1 MRADWAFSRVPA
13 GPREASSRGVPCS
26 ARAGA
31 VPVALCKWRR
41 CRTGAKKEMCPKIA
55 ALLPCAARQPRAAPR
70 AGHRHQVDLYGITG
84 MPWPFRGGKTL
95 GLSGGCCAH
104 VAGDGSGSR
113 SRRGRACGA
122 RLGMVSAA
130 SAMVGRAW
138 RGYVSGTARNPHR
151 SIPYPPPCPAP
162 LGNGIRLGQR
172 IGEIPASSRSSM
184 HTITQRGACVTAL
197 TVSWRS
203 PMRPI
208 DG

>member
-1 MRADWAFSRVPA
+1 MGSHSF
-13 GPREASSRGVPCS
+13 VPCS
-26 ARAGA
+26 AWV
-31 VPVALCKWRR
+31 VPVTQCQWRLR
-41 CRTGAKKEMCPKIA
+41 SQKNKDEKNCPKISA
-55 ALLPCAARQPRAAPR
+55 VFKCITMWHVRDTSQELCHCQGSEAPR
-70 AGHRHQVDLYGITG
+70 VGHRHQVDLYGITG

-172 IGEIPASSRSSM
+172 ISEIPLINAYYYTERRVCNSP
-184 HTITQRGACVTAL
+184 HVDLPRG
-197 TVSWRS
+197 
-203 PMRPI
+203 PF

>member
-55 ALLPCAARQPRAAPR
+55 ALLPCAGRQPRPAPR

-130 SAMVGRAW
+130 SAMVGRA
-138 RGYVSGTARNPHR
+138 ARMARVRARHCPQPSSQH
-151 SIPYPPPCPAP
+151 PFPPPLPSATGQWDQTRPA
-162 LGNGIRLGQR
+162 
-172 IGEIPASSRSSM
+172 
-184 HTITQRGACVTAL
+184 H
-197 TVSWRS
+197 W
-203 PMRPI
+203 
-208 DG
+208 